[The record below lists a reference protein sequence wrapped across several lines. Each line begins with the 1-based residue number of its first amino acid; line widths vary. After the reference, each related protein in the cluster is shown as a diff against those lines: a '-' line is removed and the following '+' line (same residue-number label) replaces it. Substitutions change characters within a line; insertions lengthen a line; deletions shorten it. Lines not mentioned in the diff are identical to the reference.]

1 MPVNMLE
8 TPYLCFG
15 MTSTGTWDISW
26 RSTALNGNVNPGLS
40 ADFGAVFGK
49 TGEPG
54 SNQYGTPIDAG
65 SYAPGDVE
73 IEASGAYTWN
83 DNLPADGIVTMESIS
98 IKVGANSEL
107 TLDALYF
114 GSDPT
119 TEPSESEP
127 SETDPSETQPSAMD
141 STASVTDTTAT
152 TVAPTTG
159 SGGNNSPATGENTA
173 LAMVGGLLLIGSAGA
188 LILTKKKKAQ

>member
-1 MPVNMLE
+1 M
-8 TPYLCFG
+8 
-15 MTSTGTWDISW
+15 
-26 RSTALNGNVNPGLS
+26 
-40 ADFGAVFGK
+40 
-49 TGEPG
+49 
-54 SNQYGTPIDAG
+54 
-65 SYAPGDVE
+65 E

-83 DNLPADGIVTMESIS
+83 DNLPADGIVTMEAIS

-107 TLDALYF
+107 TLNALYF

-127 SETDPSETQPSAMD
+127 SETEPSETAPSETQPSATD

-152 TVAPTTG
+152 TAAPTTG

>member
-1 MPVNMLE
+1 M
-8 TPYLCFG
+8 FG
-15 MTSTGTWDISW
+15 
-26 RSTALNGNVNPGLS
+26 N
-40 ADFGAVFGK
+40 

-83 DNLPADGIVTMESIS
+83 DNLPADGSVTMEATS

-107 TLDALYF
+107 TLNALYF

-127 SETDPSETQPSAMD
+127 SETEPSETAPSETQPSATD

-152 TVAPTTG
+152 TAAPTTG